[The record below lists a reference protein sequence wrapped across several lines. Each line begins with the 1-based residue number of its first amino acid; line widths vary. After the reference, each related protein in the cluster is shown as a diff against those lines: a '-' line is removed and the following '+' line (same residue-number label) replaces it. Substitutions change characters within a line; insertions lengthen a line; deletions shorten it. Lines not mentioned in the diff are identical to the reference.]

1 MRSAPFFGMNLS
13 VLSALDASAPR
24 TVSATRRH
32 FCGEMRAYLSFAV
45 ASMLG
50 RSLHFLVAR
59 VRLERA
65 RRRELTQLVTHHVF
79 SDERRDVLTAVMH
92 GDRETHHVGNDH
104 RAARPRLDRLAIALG
119 GSRLDFLQQVKID
132 ERTFFE

>member
-32 FCGEMRAYLSFAV
+32 FCGEIRAYLSFAV

-59 VRLERA
+59 VRLEGA
-65 RRRELTQLVTHHVF
+65 RRRELAQLVSDHVLG
-79 SDERRDVLTAVMH
+79 DENRNVLTPVVH
-92 GDRETHHVGNDH
+92 GDRQTDHVRDDH
-104 RAARPRLDRLAIALG
+104 RAARP
-119 GSRLDFLQQVKID
+119 
-132 ERTFFE
+132 

>member
-13 VLSALDASAPR
+13 VLSALETSAPR

-32 FCGEMRAYLSFAV
+32 FCGEMRAYFSFAV
-45 ASMLG
+45 ASITTRPRLSG
-50 RSLHFLVAR
+50 GLDFLVAR
-59 VRLERA
+59 VRLEGA

-79 SDERRDVLTAVMH
+79 GDEHRDVLTAVMN
-92 GDRETHHVGNDH
+92 GNGQAHHVGDDH

-132 ERTFFE
+132 E

>member
-1 MRSAPFFGMNLS
+1 MNLS
-13 VLSALDASAPR
+13 VLSAFDASAPR

-59 VRLERA
+59 VRLEGA

-79 SDERRDVLTAVMH
+79 GDEHWDVLTAVMH
-92 GDRETHHVGNDH
+92 GNSQAHHVGDDH

-119 GSRLDFLQQVKID
+119 GSRLDLLQQVKID
-132 ERTFFE
+132 ERTFFQ

>member
-32 FCGEMRAYLSFAV
+32 FCGEMRAYFSFAV
-45 ASMLG
+45 ASMIYLPRLSG
-50 RSLHFLVAR
+50 GLDFLVAR
-59 VRLERA
+59 VRLEGA
-65 RRRELTQLVTHHVF
+65 RRRELTQLVTDHVF
-79 SDERRDVLTAVMH
+79 GDQDRDVLTAVMD

-104 RAARPRLDRLAIALG
+104 RAA
-119 GSRLDFLQQVKID
+119 
-132 ERTFFE
+132 